1 MNIGIDF
8 HEAISA
14 NPEFYKQLISK
25 WEGKVYIITGTPKS
39 KRYETIQQIF
49 HLGIYPRVDNSEYP
63 YVYDGI
69 LMGFEYKK
77 EEMTMNHFQKMK
89 EHKLKLIQE
98 HDIEVYFDDNPFYVD
113 YLRNKGISVFQQIL
127 SDEYIDEFSKRDK
140 YFTKTSK
147 KLRRNKVDQICYFC
161 ELSRKK
167 IFTKSI

>member
-8 HEAISA
+8 HDAISA
-14 NPEFYKQLISK
+14 SPEFYKKLISK
-25 WEGKVYIITGTPKS
+25 WEGKVYIITGTPES
-39 KRYETIQQIF
+39 KRDETTKQIDQ
-49 HLGIYPRVDNSEYP
+49 LGIYQ
-63 YVYDGI
+63 YDKL

-77 EEMTMNHFQKMK
+77 EEMTMDHFQKMK

-140 YFTKTSK
+140 YFTCHFQRGQFDFLEK
-147 KLRRNKVDQICYFC
+147 K
-161 ELSRKK
+161 
-167 IFTKSI
+167 

>member
-8 HEAISA
+8 HDALSA
-14 NPEFYKQLISK
+14 NPEFYKKIISK
-25 WEGKVYIITGTPKS
+25 WDSKIYIVTGTPES
-39 KRYETIQQIF
+39 KRKETTQQLSDIG
-49 HLGIYPRVDNSEYP
+49 LYP
-63 YVYDGI
+63 YQYKL

-77 EEMTMNHFQKMK
+77 EEMTMDHFQKMK

-140 YFTKTSK
+140 YFTCHFQRGQFDYLKDGVK
-147 KLRRNKVDQICYFC
+147 NND
-161 ELSRKK
+161 
-167 IFTKSI
+167 

>member
-8 HEAISA
+8 HDAISV
-14 NPEFYKQLISK
+14 NPEFYKNLIRK

-49 HLGIYPRVDNSEYP
+49 NLGIYPRVDSEYP
-63 YVYDGI
+63 YQFDEL

-77 EEMTMNHFQKMK
+77 EEMTINHFQKMK

-113 YLRNKGISVFQQIL
+113 YLRNKGILVFQQIL
-127 SDEYIDEFSKRDK
+127 SDEYIDEFSKKDK
-140 YFTKTSK
+140 YFTCHFQKGQF
-147 KLRRNKVDQICYFC
+147 DY
-161 ELSRKK
+161 
-167 IFTKSI
+167 TKNIS